1 MWRLAR
7 RGLSALII
15 VRGLSALKAARGF
28 SAITAALVLA
38 GSVPAAAQFS
48 ESYNFLKAV
57 REKDGGKAT
66 EALDKPGN
74 TIVNTRDSDTGD
86 TALHIVTKRSDL
98 TWMGFLI
105 GKGANANAK
114 DSAGNTPLII
124 ATISRFAEG
133 VDLLTK
139 IKVPVDTQNRLG
151 ETALL
156 KAVQNRDI
164 TSARLLVEAGANP
177 DIADSSGATARA
189 IASSDPRAA
198 SIAKLFKDL
207 PVRSARPVQGPSL

>member
-1 MWRLAR
+1 MWRITR
-7 RGLSALII
+7 RGFRAQLALM
-15 VRGLSALKAARGF
+15 ALL
-28 SAITAALVLA
+28 ALA
-38 GSVPAAAQFS
+38 NSVPAAAQFS

-114 DSAGNTPLII
+114 DGAGNTPLII

-139 IKVPVDTQNRLG
+139 IKVQVDTQNRLG

-156 KAVQNRDI
+156 KAVQNRDV
-164 TSARLLVEAGANP
+164 TSAKMLLEAGANP
-177 DIADSSGATARA
+177 DISDSSGISARKA
-189 IASSDPRAA
+189 AEADPRAA
-198 SIAKLFKDL
+198 NIAKLLKDV
-207 PVRSARPVQGPSL
+207 PVRAARPVQGPSL

>member
-1 MWRLAR
+1 MWRMTR
-7 RGLSALII
+7 RGLSAVMAVL
-15 VRGLSALKAARGF
+15 A
-28 SAITAALVLA
+28 LA

-66 EALDKPGN
+66 EALAKPGN
-74 TIVNTRDSDTGD
+74 TLVNTRDSDTGD
-86 TALHIVTKRSDL
+86 TALHIVTKRSDA

-105 GKGANANAK
+105 GKGANVNAK
-114 DSAGNTPLII
+114 DGAGNTPLII

-139 IKVPVDTQNRLG
+139 VKAQVDVQNRLG

-164 TSARLLVEAGANP
+164 TSAKLLIEAGANP
-177 DIADSSGATARA
+177 DISDSSGVSARSAATN
-189 IASSDPRAA
+189 DPRAA
-198 SIAKLFKDL
+198 NIAKLLKDI
-207 PVRSARPVQGPSL
+207 PVRTARPVQGPSL